1 MDYKQFF
8 DDVYHWIGEA
18 NQMAVKS
25 GMESQAFWLWVSESS
40 SQLCQKYGE
49 HPLAVKQMVMM
60 FEWLEE
66 VAKS

>member
-8 DDVYHWIGEA
+8 GDVVIWMAEA
-18 NQMAVKS
+18 NETASKVGMKS
-25 GMESQAFWLWVSESS
+25 PAFWEWVSESS
-40 SQLCQKYGE
+40 SQLCQKYQE

-66 VAKS
+66 ASKS